1 MEYSASLISKQFSE
15 LAGIV
20 NDHRKRWSGH
30 DDECQHVLH
39 LANEIADYC
48 EGQLRGVEG
57 LPPFHFKRD
66 SFIQACGFHFVD
78 GEGWRERTHRD
89 R

>member
-1 MEYSASLISKQFSE
+1 MAISRKHFNA

-30 DDECQHVLH
+30 DDECQHVQH
-39 LANEIADYC
+39 LAYRLADYLWL
-48 EGQLRGVEG
+48 ENPG
-57 LPPFHFKRD
+57 FD
-66 SFIQACGFHFVD
+66 SDRFIEACGFHWVD